1 MSKIDSKPAQFPANP
16 YYGKGI
22 YRRRIVLTR
31 QGNRVE
37 ARLEDTN
44 HGFSLT
50 LDHDGQ
56 HISKVDGQALRYPL
70 STCPQA
76 MTRLQDFI
84 GLPVAM
90 TEQDFRRRI
99 PARQNCTHWYDLL
112 VLSIRHSQREQAQR
126 DIEIAV
132 TDPEDGVSACKVWI
146 DGDLTIDWQCRKWVI
161 EQPAQYRGISLF
173 SGFSAWAFE
182 QLSGDVLEAALALQK
197 GYLVAQSLRY
207 DLNVTGGRPI
217 KDMQSPSGVCYSY
230 TAGVFEKAIIQKG
243 YCKDFTHQR
252 DKLTLF
258 TL

>member
-1 MSKIDSKPAQFPANP
+1 MNALETKLVLYPTNP
-16 YYGKGI
+16 DYGNGI

-37 ARLEDTN
+37 AKLEDAN

-56 HISKVDGQALRYPL
+56 YIIKVDGQALRYPL

-84 GLPVAM
+84 GLPITMA
-90 TEQDFRRRI
+90 EQDLRRRI
-99 PARQNCTHWYDLL
+99 SARQNCTHWYDLL

-126 DIEIAV
+126 EIEIAV

-146 DGDLTIDWQCRKWVI
+146 DVELVIDWQCRNWII
-161 EQPAQYRGISLF
+161 EQPARYRGISLS

-197 GYLVAQSLRY
+197 GYMVAQSRQH
-207 DLNVTGGRPI
+207 DLNITGGMPI
-217 KDMQSPSGVCYSY
+217 NDIQSPSGVCYSY
-230 TAGVFEKAIIQKG
+230 TTGVFEKAIIQKG
-243 YCKDFTHQR
+243 YSKNFTHQR